1 MEFACKL
8 VMVMEGAT
16 ERMKK
21 DRKRRK
27 ERDRSK
33 REESKEKEKGF
44 KEG

>member
-1 MEFACKL
+1 MEFASKL
-8 VMVMEGAT
+8 VMVMGGAS
-16 ERMKK
+16 EMKK
-21 DRKRRK
+21 DRKGSK